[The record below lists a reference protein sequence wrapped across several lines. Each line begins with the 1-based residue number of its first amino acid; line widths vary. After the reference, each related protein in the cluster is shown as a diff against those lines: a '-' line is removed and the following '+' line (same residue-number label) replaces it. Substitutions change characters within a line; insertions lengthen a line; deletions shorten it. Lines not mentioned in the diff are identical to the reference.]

1 MTRLARES
9 GPSRRSA
16 RETARTPS
24 CGSCRNERPTL
35 PELLDFRVHQR
46 IGAIYSTFAIF
57 LLNDKTGSRV
67 DSIEDE
73 CRGKPERIVR
83 KILQGWL
90 EGRGLEPVSWETLVQ
105 TLRRSDLST
114 LADEIQQK
122 LSPHSTA
129 PTAASPPSQ
138 PSRMSERPTLP
149 ELLRLRLPQ
158 SIGANY
164 WTFGILLLNDAF
176 GARVRAFKKECQGDS
191 EDTILRVLQEWL
203 EGRGLDERP
212 TLPELLDFRVHQRIG
227 AIYSTFA
234 IFLLNDKTGSRVDSI
249 EDECRGKPERIVR
262 KILQGW
268 LEGRGLAQDRPQGQE
283 REMQSVDRPP
293 GQRHRRRG
301 HLLLPPWPPL
311 KAVLFPAH

>member
-1 MTRLARES
+1 M
-9 GPSRRSA
+9 
-16 RETARTPS
+16 
-24 CGSCRNERPTL
+24 NERPTL

-138 PSRMSERPTLP
+138 PSRM
-149 ELLRLRLPQ
+149 
-158 SIGANY
+158 N
-164 WTFGILLLNDAF
+164 
-176 GARVRAFKKECQGDS
+176 
-191 EDTILRVLQEWL
+191 
-203 EGRGLDERP
+203 ERP